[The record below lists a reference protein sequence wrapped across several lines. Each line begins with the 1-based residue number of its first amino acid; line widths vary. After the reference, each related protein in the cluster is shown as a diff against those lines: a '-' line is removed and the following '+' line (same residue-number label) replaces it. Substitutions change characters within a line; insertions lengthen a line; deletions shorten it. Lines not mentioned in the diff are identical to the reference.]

1 MRSED
6 PARSP
11 RVMNRRNFLK
21 LGGAG
26 LAGATLLATM
36 GVSSVLAQSG
46 SSLVAEFEEAAG
58 KYRVP
63 VELLLA
69 MGYVNTRWEMPPPSA
84 NEYESGDLHGWGS
97 YGIMAL
103 VRNPTA
109 DTLGEAA
116 RLTGISASKLVTDR
130 KSNILGGAAL
140 LSRSQ
145 GEKPA
150 TLGEWFGAVGGKGGN
165 GKIYE
170 AVAGIGGGR
179 LFAEQVFETL
189 QKGASER
196 IKSGEQLTLAPQSL
210 TARTTKEG
218 EVL

>member
-1 MRSED
+1 MSGEGHNSLSGIMD
-6 PARSP
+6 
-11 RVMNRRNFLK
+11 RRRFLK
-21 LGGAG
+21 LSGAG
-26 LAGATLLATM
+26 LACTALLIN
-36 GVSSVLAQSG
+36 VSAIDGLAQPS
-46 SSLVAEFEEAAG
+46 SSLEAEFEEAAG
-58 KYRVP
+58 EYRVP

-69 MGYVNTRWEMPPPSA
+69 MGYVNTRWEMPPPPA
-84 NEYESGDLHGWGS
+84 NEYKSGDLHGWGS

-109 DTLGEAA
+109 DTLGDAS
-116 RLTGISASKLVTDR
+116 RLTRISASTLVTDR

-150 TLGEWFGAVGGKGGN
+150 TLGEWFGAVDGKGGN
-165 GKIYE
+165 GKLYE
-170 AVAGIGGGR
+170 AVAGIGGGG

-196 IKSGEQLTLAPQSL
+196 IKSGEQITLAPQSL